1 MAILVSAHVS
11 SGEIL
16 YSYDRPKFQK
26 YLIYLNQTMKIK
38 LYIKKIQKYFKY
50 LFQPKYVLY
59 QFESYRTKYLN
70 TYLFRYILEI
80 LGVKKKGLTSRHAR
94 PRKHTRQAS

>member
-1 MAILVSAHVS
+1 
-11 SGEIL
+11 
-16 YSYDRPKFQK
+16 
-26 YLIYLNQTMKIK
+26 MKIK
-38 LYIKKIQKYFKY
+38 LCIKKIQKYFKY

-94 PRKHTRQAS
+94 PKKSRNREEPGAVHDGSEK